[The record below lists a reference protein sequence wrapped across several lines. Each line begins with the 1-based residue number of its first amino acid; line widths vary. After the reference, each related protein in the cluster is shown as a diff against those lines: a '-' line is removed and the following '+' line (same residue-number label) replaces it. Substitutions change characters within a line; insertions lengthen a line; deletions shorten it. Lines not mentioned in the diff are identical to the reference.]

1 MSTSLRVTWSTW
13 VSQAAPTSNFFKK
26 TGYLS
31 VSNQSSHVKFA
42 YLWFANPF
50 PRTGAN
56 VLSAKLTLRTRAI
69 SGSGTVNLG
78 VDLATPYPVGIGLM
92 NWNTRAS
99 AAGHK
104 VQLTKSAP
112 LAENA
117 AWTFDVTEMMQTV
130 GSGYGFN
137 GFILSTTNTRDI
149 NIQGNMSAALDPVL
163 EVEWTE
169 APLPPDQLA
178 PSTGQATGV
187 ALPVLRWSFWDH
199 AGAMGMQ
206 SAQVQ
211 VASSEDGFGSPLWD
225 SGSLPLT
232 ETQLDLSGTDCPAP
246 AVDTLRWWRVRNQDS
261 AGLWSAWSD
270 PVSWQWHPRPTVSL
284 LQPEPEPVDVAG
296 PELLANGS
304 FEGGLDGWS
313 NGGGWQV
320 NPFSSFDGAMKALR
334 TGDGGALSQ
343 RVTLPARA
351 SSLALSLLSWV
362 DVGVTATATITPDVG
377 SPTVVTLPTGDTW
390 APMTTVTADLS
401 GATSALISFDGTGSA
416 TGSVRIDALSARAV
430 TPGLP
435 TFSDPTPVIAWQTS
449 GDMPQARWRASV
461 SILDGSTWRVVA
473 ASGTVVSAETSWT
486 PDVGLATAGTARII
500 VDVWDDRQR
509 EATPGMPIYASASG
523 DFSFSPSDT
532 VEIPKN
538 IQLIDL
544 APMPSVK
551 LRFTRSE
558 VPDRWDIYRD
568 GRLLTRHPGLDFLVE
583 GDQYEVTDQIAPNGP
598 HTWTIFAIVNGVA
611 CKSQAVTATIAHPGT
626 WLCDPDTGD
635 KVCIVGGNK
644 DLELSLPED
653 RTTFTPIGSKA
664 RVDIIAAQR
673 GYEATCKGS
682 LVGNPA
688 TGATAEQ
695 QRDMLRRWREDVGHR
710 FILLVSDMA
719 LPVNVNNVQTWR
731 TVQATGPRFAGDPGH
746 VVQVSFDWH
755 QIDWFDVGSA
765 S

>member
-1 MSTSLRVTWSTW
+1 MTTSLRVTWATW
-13 VSQAAPTSNFFKK
+13 VSQSAPTSNYFKK

-56 VLSAKLTLRTRAI
+56 VLSAKLTLRTRKVT
-69 SGSGTVNLG
+69 GSGTVNLG

-117 AWTFDVTEMMQTV
+117 AWTFDVTDMMQTV

-149 NIQGNMSAALDPVL
+149 NVQGNMSAALDPVL

-199 AGAMGMQ
+199 AGATGMQ

-232 ETQLDLSGTDCPAP
+232 ETQLDLAATSCPAP

-270 PVSWQWHPRPTVSL
+270 PVSWQWHPRLSVSL
-284 LQPEPEPVDVAG
+284 VQP
-296 PELLANGS
+296 
-304 FEGGLDGWS
+304 
-313 NGGGWQV
+313 
-320 NPFSSFDGAMKALR
+320 DGA
-334 TGDGGALSQ
+334 
-343 RVTLPARA
+343 
-351 SSLALSLLSWV
+351 
-362 DVGVTATATITPDVG
+362 
-377 SPTVVTLPTGDTW
+377 
-390 APMTTVTADLS
+390 
-401 GATSALISFDGTGSA
+401 
-416 TGSVRIDALSARAV
+416 
-430 TPGLP
+430 
-435 TFSDPTPVIAWQTS
+435 TFSDPTPVIQWATS
-449 GDMPQARWRASV
+449 GDMPQSRWRASV
-461 SILDGSTWRVVA
+461 SILDGSAWRVVA
-473 ASGTVVSAETSWT
+473 SSGTVVSAETSWT
-486 PDVGLATAGTARII
+486 PDVGLANAGTARII
-500 VDVWDDRQR
+500 VDVWDDRAR
-509 EATPGMPIYASASG
+509 EATPGVPIYASASG
-523 DFSFSPSDT
+523 EFAFSPSDT
-532 VEIPKN
+532 IEIPKN

-544 APMPSVK
+544 APMPSVT

-568 GRLLTRHPGLDFLVE
+568 DMLLTRHSGLDFLVE
-583 GDQYEVTDQIAPNGP
+583 GDQYEVTDQTAPNGP

-611 CKSQAVTATIAHPGT
+611 AKSQAVTATIAHPGT

-719 LPVNVNNVQTWR
+719 LPVNINNVQTWR
-731 TVQATGPRFAGDPGH
+731 TVQATGPRFDGDPGH
-746 VVQVSFDWH
+746 VVHVSFDWH

>member
-1 MSTSLRVTWSTW
+1 MTTSLRVTWATW
-13 VSQAAPTSNFFKK
+13 VSQSAPTSNYFKK
-26 TGYLS
+26 TGYLA
-31 VSNQSSHVKFA
+31 VNNQSSHYKFA

-56 VLSAKLTLRTRAI
+56 VLSAKLTLRTRKVT
-69 SGSGTVNLG
+69 GSGTVNLG
-78 VDLATPYPVGIGLM
+78 VDLATPYPVGIGSM

-104 VQLTKSAP
+104 VQMTKSAP

-137 GFILSTTNTRDI
+137 GFIISTTNTRDI

-169 APLPPDQLA
+169 APLAPDQLA

-199 AGAMGMQ
+199 AGATGLG
-206 SAQVQ
+206 AAHVQ
-211 VASSEDGFGSPLWD
+211 VASAEDGFGSPLWD

-232 ETQLDLSGTDCPAP
+232 ETQLDLSATDCPAP
-246 AVDTLRWWRVRNQDS
+246 AADTLRWWRVRNQDS

-270 PVSWQWHPRPTVSL
+270 PVSWQWHPRLSVEL
-284 LQPEPEPVDVAG
+284 VQPEPDAVDVVG
-296 PELLANGS
+296 PELLTNGTFESQLTGWTTTGTWSVASGGPDGAFVVSSNAPGSTISQTIPASGRLRLTYRAANTAPGVSRIVLTPNVGS
-304 FEGGLDGWS
+304 PVEVTIPSRASGWS
-313 NGGGWQV
+313 
-320 NPFSSFDGAMKALR
+320 DLTTA
-334 TGDGGALSQ
+334 D
-343 RVTLPARA
+343 VTLP
-351 SSLALSLLSWV
+351 
-362 DVGVTATATITPDVG
+362 D
-377 SPTVVTLPTGDTW
+377 
-390 APMTTVTADLS
+390 
-401 GATSALISFDGTGSA
+401 GATSAVYAVIYDSGSNCRVD
-416 TGSVRIDALSARAV
+416 SLSARMV
-430 TPGLP
+430 TAGQP
-435 TFSDPTPVIAWQTS
+435 TFSDPTPVIQWATS
-449 GDMPQARWRASV
+449 GDMPQSRWRASV
-461 SILDGSTWRVVA
+461 SVLEGSAWRVVA

-486 PDVGLATAGTARII
+486 PDVGLADEGTVRII

-509 EATPGMPIYASASG
+509 EATPGVPIYASASG
-523 DFSFSPSDT
+523 EFAFSPSDT
-532 VEIPKN
+532 IETPKN

-568 GRLLTRHPGLDFLVE
+568 GKLLTRHPGLDFLVE
-583 GDQYEVTDQIAPNGP
+583 GDRYEVTDALAPNGT

-611 CKSQAVTATIAHPGT
+611 CRSQAITAIIRHTGT
-626 WLCDPDTGD
+626 WLCDEITGD
-635 KVCIVGGNK
+635 KVCIVGGDK
-644 DLELSLPED
+644 DLDLSMPED

-673 GYEATCKGS
+673 GYEATHKGL

-688 TGATAEQ
+688 TGKTAEEQ
-695 QRDMLRRWREDVGHR
+695 FRILMGWRGDPGRRL
-710 FILLVSDMA
+710 ILLVSDMA
-719 LPVNVNNVQTWR
+719 FPVAVNNIQGWR
-731 TVQATGPRFAGDPGH
+731 TTQVTTPRFPGDPGH

-755 QIDWFDVGSA
+755 QIGDFVFGED
-765 S
+765 